1 MSMKQRYLLASGLVL
16 MAAACSK
23 APDDVPPDNSEL
35 SEDQQIEEGAQT
47 LEEAADKAMQIEI
60 DSLNNVAP
68 RTDDESDGDADSKG
82 EQSTDK
88 EEASAEK
95 TG

>member
-1 MSMKQRYLLASGLVL
+1 MRLRYPLAVGLLLL
-16 MAAACSK
+16 AAACSK
-23 APDDVPPDNSEL
+23 TPEDIAPENSDL

-68 RTDDESDGDADSKG
+68 QTDDDSEKEPDGEDN
-82 EQSTDK
+82 QSEDKDDK
-88 EEASAEK
+88 EAGDTE
-95 TG
+95 

>member
-1 MSMKQRYLLASGLVL
+1 MRLRYPLAAGLMLLS
-16 MAAACSK
+16 AACSK
-23 APDDVPPDNSEL
+23 TPEDIAPENSDL

-68 RTDDESDGDADSKG
+68 QTDDDSEKEPDGEDN
-82 EQSTDK
+82 QSEDKDDK
-88 EEASAEK
+88 EAGDTE
-95 TG
+95 